1 MIILTR
7 EAVTAVHG
15 AIDRA
20 GKPGFGLRLSAESN
34 GCAGPRYA
42 MSLEDEPQADDV
54 VVEIRDL
61 RVFVDPDSM
70 TLLAGTT
77 VGFSSSLEGA
87 GFTFDNPN
95 AGSPE
100 FANSGAEH
108 SCSCG
113 KSCG

>member
-7 EAVTAVHG
+7 EAVAAVQG

-34 GCAGPRYA
+34 GCAGPRYS
-42 MSLEDEPQADDV
+42 MRLEDEPQADDV
-54 VVEIRDL
+54 VLEIRDV

-70 TLLAGTT
+70 ALLVGAT
-77 VGFSSSLEGA
+77 VGFSSSLEGS
-87 GFTFDNPN
+87 GFTFENPN
-95 AGSPE
+95 IGSPE
-100 FANSGAEH
+100 FANSGAAH

>member
-7 EAVTAVHG
+7 EAVAAVQG
-15 AIDRA
+15 VIDQA

-34 GCAGPRYA
+34 GCAGPRYS

-54 VVEIRDL
+54 VVEIRDV

-77 VGFSSSLEGA
+77 VGFSSSLEGS
-87 GFTFDNPN
+87 GFTFENPN
-95 AGSPE
+95 VGSPE
-100 FANSGAEH
+100 FAHPGAEH
-108 SCSCG
+108 KCSCG

>member
-34 GCAGPRYA
+34 GCARPRYA

-95 AGSPE
+95 AGTPE
-100 FANSGAEH
+100 LENFGAEH
-108 SCSCG
+108 HCSCG